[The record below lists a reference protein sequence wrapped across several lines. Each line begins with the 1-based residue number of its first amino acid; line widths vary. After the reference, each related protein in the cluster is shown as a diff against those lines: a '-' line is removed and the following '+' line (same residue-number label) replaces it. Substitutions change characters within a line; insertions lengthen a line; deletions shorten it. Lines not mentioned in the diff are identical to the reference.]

1 MTKKEESTITT
12 TMKVWTVLCIL
23 LVCAVALFVRGVLAY
38 KTFPLEHEELI
49 NKYSAEYD
57 IDKYLVSAV
66 IFAES
71 GFDELAVS
79 SKGATGLMQILPDTG
94 AWAAQKI
101 GMQSFTEQM
110 LTDPDVNIRIGCW
123 YLNYLNQKYDGDSD
137 KVFAAYNAG
146 PSRVDEWTDSDG
158 VLREIP
164 FEETENYV
172 SRIQI
177 NYNIYKGLYND
188 F

>member
-1 MTKKEESTITT
+1 MSKQDEKRITT

-23 LVCAVALFVRGVLAY
+23 FVCAVALLVRGVLVP
-38 KTFPLEHEELI
+38 KTFPLEHKEI
-49 NKYSAEYD
+49 ITKYSAEYD
-57 IDKYLVSAV
+57 IDKYLVCAV

-79 SKGATGLMQILPDTG
+79 PKGATGLMQILPDTG

-101 GMQSFTEQM
+101 GMQSFDEQM
-110 LTDPDVNIRIGCW
+110 LSDPDVNIRIGCW
-123 YLNYLNQKYDGDSD
+123 YLDYLNQKYEGDAD
-137 KVFAAYNAG
+137 KVLAAYNAG

-164 FEETENYV
+164 FVETENYV
-172 SRIQI
+172 SRVQR
-177 NYNIYKGLYND
+177 NYNIYKGLYNG